1 MKKNRKFSNF
11 LINPKY
17 QLKYIFWLSATGL
30 SLVALYS
37 VIFYTYIRENYEILV
52 ELSPMDDTS
61 KQQLYRELTHV
72 ILLLGGIS
80 FIFIVLVSIAGVIV
94 SHRTAGPL
102 YHFKRVFN
110 EIKSG
115 KKDARVRLRPND
127 DFQDVAASFNEMI
140 ESVLK
145 N

>member
-17 QLKYIFWLSATGL
+17 QLKYIFWLSATGI

-37 VIFYTYIRENYEILV
+37 VIFYTYIHENYQILV
-52 ELSPMDDTS
+52 DLSPMDDAS
-61 KQQLYRELTHV
+61 KQQLYRELAHV

-80 FIFIVLVSIAGVIV
+80 FIFIIFVSIAGVV
-94 SHRTAGPL
+94 LSHRTAGPL

-115 KKDARVRLRPND
+115 KRDARVRLRPND

-140 ESVLK
+140 ESILK
-145 N
+145 